1 MSKLKLSPNLFL
13 EVAELEN
20 FRRLMVDEGYKAVF
34 KSMVK
39 NFGIAS
45 GYLWQ
50 REFAKSG
57 NKNLHFLYL
66 ALNITIDSSDD
77 KSYNFPGAD

>member
-39 NFGIAS
+39 ISESLAITTTT
-45 GYLWQ
+45 LL
-50 REFAKSG
+50 KSRP
-57 NKNLHFLYL
+57 L
-66 ALNITIDSSDD
+66 ARRTLSRLRQAWRGLRTSTVSSAV
-77 KSYNFPGAD
+77 KP

>member
-39 NFGIAS
+39 NFGNRRDYDNNAFEITP
-45 GYLWQ
+45 
-50 REFAKSG
+50 
-57 NKNLHFLYL
+57 L
-66 ALNITIDSSDD
+66 ARRTLSRLRQAWRGLRTSTVSSAV
-77 KSYNFPGAD
+77 KP

>member
-39 NFGIAS
+39 NFGIARD
-45 GYLWQ
+45 YDNNAF
-50 REFAKSG
+50 E
-57 NKNLHFLYL
+57 
-66 ALNITIDSSDD
+66 ITATGEADVVSIA
-77 KSYNFPGAD
+77 PGVA

>member
-39 NFGIAS
+39 NFGIARD
-45 GYLWQ
+45 YDQQ
-50 REFAKSG
+50 RF
-57 NKNLHFLYL
+57 
-66 ALNITIDSSDD
+66 
-77 KSYNFPGAD
+77 